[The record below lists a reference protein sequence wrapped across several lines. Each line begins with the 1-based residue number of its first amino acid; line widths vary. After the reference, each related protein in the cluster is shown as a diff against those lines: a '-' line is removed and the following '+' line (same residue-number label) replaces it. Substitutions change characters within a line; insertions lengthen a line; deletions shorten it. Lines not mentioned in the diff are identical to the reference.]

1 MEVGRTL
8 YVSRR
13 KQWRDW
19 LQKHHATKTEIWLV
33 YPKPHTGKP
42 RIPYNDAVEEAICF
56 GWIDGIV
63 KRIDAD
69 RTAQRWT
76 PRRSAKS
83 EFSETNKERAR
94 RMIAA
99 GLMTSAGM
107 TKIQARLDEPFEI
120 APDILAALKSDPI
133 VWKNWRA
140 FPEWYQRV
148 RIGWIRD
155 TRRRGF
161 PELADKRLRYLM
173 AMTRDNKRFGQV
185 K

>member
-19 LQKHHATKTEIWLV
+19 LQKHHANKKEIWLI
-33 YPKPHTGKP
+33 YPKPQSGKA
-42 RIPYNDAVEEAICF
+42 RIPYNDAVEEALCF
-56 GWIDGIV
+56 GWIDGTI
-63 KRIDAD
+63 KRLDD
-69 RTAQRWT
+69 ERTAQRWT
-76 PRRSAKS
+76 PRRSPKS
-83 EFSETNKERAR
+83 ELSETNKERVR

-99 GLMTSAGM
+99 GLMTPAGLV
-107 TKIQARLDEPFEI
+107 KIQARMDEEFTIP
-120 APDILAALKSDPI
+120 PDVLAALKADPV
-133 VWKNWRA
+133 VWKHWRS

-161 PELADKRLRYLM
+161 PELAQKRLHYLLK
-173 AMTRDNKRFGQV
+173 MTAQNKRFGQI